1 MKWNPNSVK
10 IYTYL
15 SSITIAIA
23 KETQMI
29 SIAALLNIQETI
41 FRLEYW
47 IYLDIISSLR
57 QSVKED
63 TASNRNILNISTT
76 VSDFFRLVYIT
87 IYYSLVLST
96 RLIRISVVYVK
107 ELY

>member
-1 MKWNPNSVK
+1 
-10 IYTYL
+10 
-15 SSITIAIA
+15 
-23 KETQMI
+23 MI

-41 FRLEYW
+41 FQLEYG
-47 IYLDIISSLR
+47 IYIDVISSLR

-76 VSDFFRLVYIT
+76 VSDFFGLVYIT

-96 RLIRISVVYVK
+96 RLIKISVVYVK